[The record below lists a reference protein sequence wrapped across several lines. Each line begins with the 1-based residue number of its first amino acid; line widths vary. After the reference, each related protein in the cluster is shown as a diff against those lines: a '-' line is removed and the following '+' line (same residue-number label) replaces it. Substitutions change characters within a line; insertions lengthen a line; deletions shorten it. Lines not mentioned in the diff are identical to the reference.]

1 MDVMRTPLSVLDAPS
16 NLGLRPP
23 REGQEPGVRRM
34 AAALR
39 ATDLLARLGAE
50 DAGEVPPPRYSPDL
64 DPVVRIR
71 NASAIRDYSRAL
83 AGRLGALLDAGRFPL
98 VLGGDCSI
106 LLGTMLALRKRGRYG
121 LVYVD
126 GHTDFATPETS
137 PSGGAAGMDLALV
150 AGQGPDALADLEGFG
165 PLVREED
172 IVLLGHRDMDHPD
185 RYGARVI
192 FGTAIRRHDLGAVR
206 RAGMALIA
214 AAALATLRAR
224 NLDGFWIHVDVD
236 VLDSTLMP
244 AVDSPQPDGLSY
256 EELHQ
261 LLAPLLMSDLATG
274 IQFTIFDPD
283 LDPEGRYAQ
292 GARASHRERTRPSL
306 SFPGLPR

>member
-1 MDVMRTPLSVLDAPS
+1 MDVMRQPLAVIDEPS

-23 REGQEPGVRRM
+23 QEGREPGVRRM

-39 ATDLLARLGAE
+39 ATGLVGRLGAE
-50 DAGEVPPPRYSPDL
+50 DAGEVAPPCYSPAL
-64 DPVVRIR
+64 DPVVGIR
-71 NASAIRDYSRAL
+71 NADAIRDYSRAL
-83 AGRLGALLDAGRFPL
+83 AGRLGALLDSGRFPL

-106 LLGTMLALRKRGRYG
+106 LLGTMLALRRRGRYG

-150 AGQGPDALADLEGFG
+150 AGQGPDALTDLDGLG

-172 IVLLGHRDMDHPD
+172 IVLLGHRDMDDPD
-185 RYGARVI
+185 RYWNRVL
-192 FGTAIRRHDLGAVR
+192 FATAIRRQDLGALR
-206 RAGMALIA
+206 RTGIKPTA
-214 AAALATLRAR
+214 AETLATLRNR
-224 NLDGFWIHVDVD
+224 DLDGFWIHVDVD
-236 VLDSTLMP
+236 VLNSTLMP

-261 LLAPLLMSDLATG
+261 LLVPLLMSDLVTG

-292 GARASHRERTRPSL
+292 ELARAIANALGRA
-306 SFPGLPR
+306 